1 MKTIKIYEKME
12 ISKLKSILKQYEG
25 GLEINELLLDEL
37 KAKKQN
43 YDELKRI
50 SDDYE
55 IDISL
60 IRMELN
66 RRLWDDNY

>member
-12 ISKLKSILKQYEG
+12 ISKLKSILKQYEE

-43 YDELKRI
+43 YDELKKI